1 MPEVEYLT
9 PTDVVALAELFFA
22 ERGYARPVLRADGRA
37 LLDAA
42 VHRARTSAFYGEADL
57 AQQAAVLCAGIV
69 ANHAFV
75 DGNERAAWIACL
87 TFLAINGL
95 DLSDADSVSLAAYM
109 IELLEAEQSAMDN
122 QLADWLRAHLS

>member
-9 PTDVVALAELFFA
+9 ATDVVALAELFFEA
-22 ERGYARPVLRADGRA
+22 RGYARPILRADGRSV
-37 LLDAA
+37 LDAA

-69 ANHAFV
+69 SSHAFV
-75 DGNERAAWIACL
+75 DGNKRAAWIACL

-95 DLSDADSVSLAAYM
+95 DLSDEDSVALAYYM
-109 IELLEAEQSAMDN
+109 IELLEAEHADMDN
-122 QLADWLRAHLS
+122 QLAAWLRARLA